1 MLRDEWK
8 WQKLLLTRL
17 LLMIDS
23 EVVMKMKRWNR
34 LQNGVWKETE
44 ISNLLTVRANKLLV
58 NGKMRAE
65 IVGDSVPFA
74 KVSNKLIYIASLT
87 KWGVKK
93 LSLNKA

>member
-1 MLRDEWK
+1 MLKDEWK
-8 WQKLLLTRL
+8 WQKLLLTQL

-74 KVSNKLIYIASLT
+74 KVSNKLICIASLT

-93 LSLNKA
+93 LSLKKA